1 MEIMQ
6 DLEREYGYNEPI
18 LLSEINIYG
27 MNEVYIRQAFTRL
40 VRRGRL
46 ERFGQGIYYIPKMTP
61 LGMSRLS
68 AKKVYEKKYISNGRN
83 VYGFYAGLT
92 FENAIGITAQVP
104 NVVEIVTNNEGSR
117 LREVMV
123 GNQKVRVRK
132 LGVKITEQNVRI
144 LQFLDLMNRV
154 NLKAMSE
161 ESKENLKSYVRDQK
175 LKREEVFSYITKFP
189 SRTAKNIIE
198 SGVIS
203 ELT

>member
-6 DLEREYGYNEPI
+6 DLEKKYGYNEPI
-18 LLSEINIYG
+18 LLNEINIDG
-27 MNEVYIRQAFTRL
+27 MNEVYIRQVFTRL
-40 VRRGRL
+40 VKRRKL

-83 VYGFYAGLT
+83 AYGFYAGLT
-92 FENAIGITAQVP
+92 LENAIGITAQVP

-117 LREVMV
+117 LREVMI

-132 LGVKITEQNVRI
+132 SSVEVTEQNAKI
-144 LQFLDLMNRV
+144 LQFLDLMNRI
-154 NLKAMSE
+154 NLKDMSE
-161 ESKENLKSYVRDQK
+161 ESIVNLKSFVRKQK

-189 SRTAKNIIE
+189 SRTAKNMIE